1 MNVCLSNRGSKR
13 RAVITDLNLEVFGQM
28 NLSYQSEYCF
38 EPTAPCKS
46 AFMELP
52 STPGAHSYPNYN
64 SVPSNYNP
72 YTAAMRYYRPPT
84 SQDYPLACK
93 ARNSFTMPPLNH
105 HPLSHHPYLSPS
117 LQAFGAS
124 HDSPHDDLKGVC
136 DEPRLNGKG
145 KKIRKPRTIYSSFQ
159 LRELTKR
166 FQRTQYLALPERAE
180 LAALLGLTQTQ
191 VKIWFQNR
199 RSKFKKNVKAN
210 EDNSNFSVS
219 EDSIKTEGRPGSSS
233 NESGIPNGVAWS
245 SSESNA
251 TASRDPET
259 PPSFPILASN
269 KPVSSTPQWCNV
281 SNHGI
286 KSPFITERCQRM

>member
-1 MNVCLSNRGSKR
+1 MNVCLSNRGTKH
-13 RAVITDLNLEVFGQM
+13 RAVITDLIFEAFDQM

-72 YTAAMRYYRPPT
+72 YTAAMRYYHPPT

-124 HDSPHDDLKGVC
+124 HDSPHDGMYLHLELLLLLVTWSYFLSKRWTRLRKITGFPAAVC
-136 DEPRLNGKG
+136 SLNGLNSLKVVMS
-145 KKIRKPRTIYSSFQ
+145 I
-159 LRELTKR
+159 
-166 FQRTQYLALPERAE
+166 
-180 LAALLGLTQTQ
+180 
-191 VKIWFQNR
+191 VKIT
-199 RSKFKKNVKAN
+199 SKLIHNKLLKYFMV
-210 EDNSNFSVS
+210 FC
-219 EDSIKTEGRPGSSS
+219 
-233 NESGIPNGVAWS
+233 
-245 SSESNA
+245 A
-251 TASRDPET
+251 TGCDR
-259 PPSFPILASN
+259 
-269 KPVSSTPQWCNV
+269 K
-281 SNHGI
+281 
-286 KSPFITERCQRM
+286 